1 MEKGSSVKF
10 KAEIFLLLTAIA
22 LFTASAIMYSYTNQP
37 QAETLASA
45 SLPSYPYQ
53 GYAFSFVGFGSFL
66 MVSASLSFL
75 KRSKPPFVH
84 MTKADFSEELR

>member
-1 MEKGSSVKF
+1 VKF

-22 LFTASAIMYSYTNQP
+22 LFAASAFMYSYTNQP
-37 QAETLASA
+37 QAETLAA
-45 SLPSYPYQ
+45 STALPNYPYQ

-66 MVSASLSFL
+66 MVTASLSFL
-75 KRSKPPFVH
+75 KRSKPQMMH